1 VIFTTPKSAGATDEL
16 ATDALDI
23 DELDLDELGL
33 DELDLDELGS
43 DELDLDEL
51 DTDDGPQKP
60 ELQEDWV
67 LRLDADERLLAEV
80 LLGAELDDTG
90 TATLV

>member
-1 VIFTTPKSAGATDEL
+1 MIFTIPRSTGATDEL
-16 ATDALDI
+16 ER
-23 DELDLDELGL
+23 DELDLE
-33 DELDLDELGS
+33 ELGS

-67 LRLDADERLLAEV
+67 LRLDADERLLTEV
-80 LLGAELDDTG
+80 LLGTELLLDDTG
-90 TATLV
+90 TTTLV